1 MTAKLL
7 ISSLLTLSMAI
18 APAMAEDHHW
28 GYEGEGDPAH
38 WGDISDDFKEC
49 GAGQEQSPIDI
60 IPAKAISAEFK
71 PAEVHWEAF
80 TPAIVD
86 NGHTIQVN
94 TNGKGGYTEL
104 NGIRYDLV
112 QFHFHHESEHT
123 VDGAH
128 SPLEVHFVHKS
139 EAGDLLVLGALMTPG
154 AANAALDEVE
164 AAWPEVGQEV
174 ASEDMIDPSSMLPAD
189 HASFRYQG
197 SLTTP
202 PCSQIVT
209 WNVYS
214 EPVEI
219 SDAQIALFAEHY
231 ANNAR
236 PVQPLNRR
244 FLLVDA
250 AQ

>member
-1 MTAKLL
+1 MTFKTIIAVLL
-7 ISSLLTLSMAI
+7 ASSGMVSLAH
-18 APAMAEDHHW
+18 AQDHHW
-28 GYEGEGDPAH
+28 GYEGDGDPSH
-38 WGDISDDFKEC
+38 WGDIAEEYKDC
-49 GAGQEQSPIDI
+49 GIGQEQSPIDI
-60 IPAKAISAEFK
+60 VPAKAIEAEFQ
-71 PAEVHWEAF
+71 PAEVHWTAF
-80 TPAIVD
+80 APAIVD

-94 TNGKGGYTEL
+94 TNGKGGYAEL

-123 VDGAH
+123 VDGKH

-139 EAGDLLVLGALMTPG
+139 EAGDLLVLGVLLNEGPVS
-154 AANAALDEVE
+154 AALDAVESVWPAVGEEVD
-164 AAWPEVGQEV
+164 
-174 ASEDMIDPSSMLPAD
+174 SDTMLDPSNLLPAK

-209 WNVYS
+209 WNVYA
-214 EPVEI
+214 EPVDI
-219 SDAQIALFAEHY
+219 SAEQIELFASHY

-244 FLLVDA
+244 FLLVGDED
-250 AQ
+250 